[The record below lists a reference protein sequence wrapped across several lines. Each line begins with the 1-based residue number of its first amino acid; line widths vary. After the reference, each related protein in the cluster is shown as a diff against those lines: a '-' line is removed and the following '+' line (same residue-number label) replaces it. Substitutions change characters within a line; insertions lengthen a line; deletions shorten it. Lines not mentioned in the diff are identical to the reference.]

1 MIATA
6 TDPARPV
13 LPAPVMEIEPTQ
25 ETHYSPSNNL
35 LEMPARNPKTLPA
48 TPVII
53 SILSS
58 CQAITE
64 IMIAT
69 TVPQTMERN
78 TCGRTFD
85 NKIFIS
91 GIIAGCQIYDSLIGE

>member
-1 MIATA
+1 MAATA

-13 LPAPVMEIEPTQ
+13 LPAPMVEIYTTEQ
-25 ETHYSPSNNL
+25 THHSASSNL
-35 LEMPARNPKTLPA
+35 LLIPARNPKTLPA
-48 TPVII
+48 TPVMI

-69 TVPQTMERN
+69 TVPQTMERK

-85 NKIFIS
+85 NRIFI
-91 GIIAGCQIYDSLIGE
+91 I

>member
-1 MIATA
+1 VTA
-6 TDPARPV
+6 AVTDAARPV
-13 LPAPVMEIEPTQ
+13 LPAPMVEIEPTK
-25 ETHYSPSNNL
+25 ETHHSASNNL
-35 LEMPARNPKTLPA
+35 EEMPARNPKTDPA

-58 CQAITE
+58 CQAITD
-64 IMIAT
+64 IVIAT

-85 NKIFIS
+85 NRIFIT
-91 GIIAGCQIYDSLIGE
+91 

>member
-1 MIATA
+1 VAATA

-25 ETHYSPSNNL
+25 ETHHSASSNL
-35 LEMPARNPKTLPA
+35 LLIPARNPKTLPA

-53 SILSS
+53 SMLSS

-64 IMIAT
+64 MVIAT

-78 TCGRTFD
+78 TCGRTFA
-85 NKIFIS
+85 NRIFIT
-91 GIIAGCQIYDSLIGE
+91 

>member
-1 MIATA
+1 MAATA

-13 LPAPVMEIEPTQ
+13 LPAPIVEIKPTQ
-25 ETHYSPSNNL
+25 ETHYSASNNL
-35 LEMPARNPKTLPA
+35 EEMPARNPKTLPA

-64 IMIAT
+64 IVIAT
-69 TVPQTMERN
+69 TVPQTMERK
-78 TCGRTFD
+78 T
-85 NKIFIS
+85 
-91 GIIAGCQIYDSLIGE
+91 